1 MADYSTS
8 LRTQYLNPRT
18 HLKNKQ
24 TEFRFDKNTMYT
36 SSIRL
41 LNVAVI
47 RDTSVAGYNRRAG
60 ILSLFKNV
68 RLLDGSRELC
78 SLRNGVDYLAFK
90 NINTTNEKLHNMN
103 DFLHKSFAALEL
115 RNTGDVHAA
124 SDSINQVTMNI
135 DNFDDTKSG
144 YVNLSLILPLLSSLP
159 ALDTSVFKNLRLVIE
174 YSDVA
179 KFVSENKTGV
189 YTISEPVLA
198 ADEIIGQKKQAAM
211 KAALKG
217 AIVWNE
223 IEHDLFQ
230 VPTGVQPAAALGQ
243 SVQEVNKVI
252 TGFDNKYVSR
262 ILLVKTFND
271 KTLNYD
277 TTGARANIV
286 KGDGNLVS
294 LAMFKDELN
303 VRHKGSNMFNG
314 DALANAGFRQMLL
327 QETWGDVV
335 IPPFGALTMVGLDDP
350 INQARNVSG
359 VNKTLATTF
368 FQSSLVGQCD
378 YIGFQVEDYV
388 KQLQFNYKRTIV
400 KDDDA
405 SLKNSVAMDVHIY
418 GEVRKQL
425 SFTSNGDY
433 DISYV

>member
-41 LNVAVI
+41 LNVSVI
-47 RDTSVAGYNRRAG
+47 RDTANASYNRRAG
-60 ILSLFKNV
+60 VLSLFKNV
-68 RLLDGSRELC
+68 RLMDGSRELS
-78 SLRNGVDYLAFK
+78 SLRNGIDYLAFK
-90 NINTTNEKLHNMN
+90 NMNTTNEKLHNMN
-103 DFLHKSFAALEL
+103 DFLHKSASSQSL
-115 RNTGDVHAA
+115 RDTGDVHAPA
-124 SDSINQVTMNI
+124 DSINQITMNI
-135 DNFDDTKSG
+135 DTFDESKSG

-159 ALDTSVFKNLRLVIE
+159 ALDTTIFPNLRLIIE
-174 YSDVA
+174 YSDVN
-179 KFVSENKTGV
+179 KFVSEDKSGV

-198 ADEIIGQKKQAAM
+198 CDEIIGQNKKQAMKSAM
-211 KAALKG
+211 KGSILYY
-217 AIVWNE
+217 E

-230 VPTGVQPAAALGQ
+230 VATGTQPTATLGQ
-243 SVQEVNKVI
+243 IVQETNKVI

-262 ILLVKTFND
+262 VLMAKTYND

-277 TTGARANIV
+277 GNVCLGA
-286 KGDGNLVS
+286 GNLVS

-314 DALANAGFRQMLL
+314 DALANPGFRQMLL
-327 QETWGDVV
+327 QETWGDVT
-335 IPPFGALTMVGLDDP
+335 ICPFGSLTMIGLDNP
-350 INQARNVSG
+350 IGDATNVSG
-359 VNKTLATTF
+359 MPKTLTNF
-368 FQSSLVGQCD
+368 RQSAFVGQSD
-378 YIGFQVEDYV
+378 YIGFSVEDYV

-418 GEVRKQL
+418 AEVRKQL
-425 SFTSNGDY
+425 SFSGNGEY

>member
-18 HLKNKQ
+18 HIKNKQ

-47 RDTSVAGYNRRAG
+47 RNTADESYNRKAG

-103 DFLHKSFAALEL
+103 DFLHKSAAALEL
-115 RNTGDVHAA
+115 RNTGDIHSA

-135 DNFDDTKSG
+135 DTFDDTKSG

-179 KFVSENKTGV
+179 KFVSENNTGV

-211 KAALKG
+211 KSAMKG
-217 AIVWNE
+217 AIVWSE

-230 VPTGVQPAAALGQ
+230 VPVGTQPATALGE

-262 ILLVKTFND
+262 VLMVKTFND
-271 KTLNYD
+271 KTFNYA
-277 TTGARANIV
+277 TNEV

-350 INQARNVSG
+350 IAESRNVSG
-359 VNKTLATTF
+359 L
-368 FQSSLVGQCD
+368 QSNLIGQND

-400 KDDDA
+400 KDDSA
-405 SLKNSVAMDVHIY
+405 NLSNSVAMDVHIY

-425 SFTSNGDY
+425 TFTGNGDY

>member
-47 RDTSVAGYNRRAG
+47 RDTANSSYNRKAG

-90 NINTTNEKLHNMN
+90 NINTTNEKLHNMH
-103 DFLHKSFAALEL
+103 DFLHKSAAAQSL
-115 RNTGDVHAA
+115 RNSGDVHSA
-124 SDSINQVTMNI
+124 SDSIFQTTMSI
-135 DNFDDTKSG
+135 PNFDDTKSG

-179 KFVSENKTGV
+179 KFVAENNTGV

-211 KAALKG
+211 KSAMQG
-217 AIVWNE
+217 AIVWSE

-230 VPTGVQPAAALGQ
+230 VPTGVQPAASLGE

-262 ILLVKTFND
+262 VLMVKTFND
-271 KTLNYD
+271 KTFNYD
-277 TTGARANIV
+277 TNLV

-350 INQARNVSG
+350 TNESRNVSG
-359 VNKTLATTF
+359 VNKTLGTTF
-368 FQSSLVGQCD
+368 FQSNFIGQND

-400 KDDDA
+400 KDDSA
-405 SLKNSVAMDVHIY
+405 NLSNSVAMDVQIY

-425 SFTSNGDY
+425 SFTGNGDY